1 MLCDIM
7 SIITTMLTMP
17 LMLYMVEM
25 IMNMISNMQHYM
37 KTQIQNIQT
46 QRVQQQQHGSS
57 PVDWV
62 GTILNVA
69 GLVLPIVLSLL

>member
-1 MLCDIM
+1 MFGDIM
-7 SIITTMLTMP
+7 SIITTMLTVP

-25 IMNMISNMQHYM
+25 IMNTIATLQHNIR
-37 KTQIQNIQT
+37 TQIQNIQT
-46 QRVQQQQHGSS
+46 QHIQQQQHASS
-57 PVDWV
+57 PLDWV